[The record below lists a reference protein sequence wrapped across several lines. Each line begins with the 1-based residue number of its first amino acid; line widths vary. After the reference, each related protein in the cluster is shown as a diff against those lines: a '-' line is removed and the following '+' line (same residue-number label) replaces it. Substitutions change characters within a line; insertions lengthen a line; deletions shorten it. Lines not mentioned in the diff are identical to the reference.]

1 MKDLGARPSRPQ
13 KHAASSNELGDETQ
27 LIGDDRSGSNEAE
40 ISRREM
46 LKLGAVAAVAA
57 SVVGLEAGAPAQAV
71 GAASQGKA
79 PLFFTPEEF
88 ALVDELS
95 ELIIPADDHSPGA
108 RAAQVASYID
118 FRISES
124 WEEEPKKL
132 WRDGLKLVEQLSNEM
147 HGRSF
152 MQSSPE
158 QRVALLT
165 RISENEMKPSKPE
178 EIFFKEIKSQ
188 TAHAYYTSKIGIH
201 TEMEYKG
208 NTYLK
213 EFVGYEAT

>member
-13 KHAASSNELGDETQ
+13 THAASSNDLGGETQ
-27 LIGDDRSGSNEAE
+27 LKGDDRSASNDAE
-40 ISRREM
+40 LSRRDM
-46 LKLGAVAAVAA
+46 IKLSAGAVIAA
-57 SVVGLEAGAPAQAV
+57 SVVGLDAKAAAQTA
-71 GAASQGKA
+71 GAASQAKA

-108 RAAQVASYID
+108 RAAQVAAYID
-118 FRISES
+118 FRLSES

-147 HGRSF
+147 HGKSF
-152 MQSSPE
+152 LQSSPE
-158 QRVALLT
+158 QRIALMT
-165 RISENEMKPSKPE
+165 RISENEMKASKPE
-178 EIFFKEIKSQ
+178 EIFFKELKSR
-188 TAHAYYTSKIGIH
+188 TASAYYTSKIGIH

-213 EFVGYEAT
+213 EFVGYDAT